1 MTRERKRASSWEPGQ
16 KPGLESELE
25 LSSERQATGWTLPA
39 GSPVIEKNSV

>member
-1 MTRERKRASSWEPGQ
+1 MTRERKRASSWE
-16 KPGLESELE
+16 PGLESELE